1 MRRALAVLAGA
12 AAAVALA
19 AGPAAAHDEIVS
31 TSPTDAAT
39 LDVAPAQVVLTFAEP
54 AIALGTQV
62 LVTGPDGA
70 VVSQGSAVLDGP
82 TVVQQLVPSRS
93 AGSYR
98 VEWRVTSADGHPVTG
113 SFTFTATS
121 AVPVGTG
128 AEAPTTP
135 GSTPPPATATTA
147 PVSPSTA
154 PGVTGD
160 APRATPSQSALAVP
174 PAATPASSTR
184 PAVLGGILALAV
196 LALVVA
202 RIGRARSVRRLAA
215 GHDAG
220 ASAPHGG
227 DAEGPGPRG
236 DHAGGPG
243 PQGDDA
249 EGPGPQGDDTP
260 RGDDAG
266 PAGGA

>member
-1 MRRALAVLAGA
+1 MLAALAGA

-39 LDVAPAQVVLTFAEP
+39 LDTAPAQVVLTFAEP

-62 LVTGPDGA
+62 VVTGPDGA
-70 VVSQGSAVLDGP
+70 VVSQGSAVLDRD
-82 TVVQQLVPSRS
+82 TVAQQLVPSRP

-121 AVPVGTG
+121 ATTTG
-128 AEAPTTP
+128 AAATTTP
-135 GSTPPPATATTA
+135 GATPPPAAATAAATSSSA
-147 PVSPSTA
+147 A
-154 PGVTGD
+154 PGTLTGD
-160 APRATPSQSALAVP
+160 APRATPSPSALTVP

-184 PAVLGGILALAV
+184 PAVLGGILALVV
-196 LALVVA
+196 LALVVV
-202 RIGRARSVRRLAA
+202 RIGRARSMRRLA
-215 GHDAG
+215 GGRDAG
-220 ASAPHGG
+220 GSAPHAG
-227 DAEGPGPRG
+227 DAEGPGPQR
-236 DHAGGPG
+236 
-243 PQGDDA
+243 DD
-249 EGPGPQGDDTP
+249 DP
-260 RGDDAG
+260 RGDGAG